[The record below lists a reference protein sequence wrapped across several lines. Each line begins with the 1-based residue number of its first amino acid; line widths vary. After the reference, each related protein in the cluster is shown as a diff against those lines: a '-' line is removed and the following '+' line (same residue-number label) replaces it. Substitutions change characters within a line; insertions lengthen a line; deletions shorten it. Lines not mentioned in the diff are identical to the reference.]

1 MPMMKNDLLTR
12 GVINALGLCVCIL
25 PPSLAVLSY
34 FPLWI
39 SRDEKSAVSGIVLV
53 LLAIAAIPLFKYIR
67 EWLRSPSAPTVW
79 LILFLIFFV
88 LSSIADEMVVICFIG
103 FVSNIIGGLIIGLA
117 RRTGGGK
124 DEGRT

>member
-1 MPMMKNDLLTR
+1 MIKNNPLTR
-12 GVINALGLCVCIL
+12 GVLNALGLGVCIL

-39 SRDEKSAVSGIVLV
+39 SRDEKSAVSGFALV

-67 EWLRSPSAPTVW
+67 EWLKSPSAPTVW

-88 LSSIADEMVVICFIG
+88 LSGIADEMRVICFVG
-103 FVSNIIGGLIIGLA
+103 FISNITGGLIIGLA
-117 RRTGGGK
+117 SKLGGGK
-124 DEGRT
+124 NEGRS